1 MNHLEEN
8 PLQDQIANKVIGMKL
23 EEAKVYA
30 EANGMRIRVYKV
42 DGHYRICTRDY
53 RRDRINVGLADDV
66 VIDANIG

>member
-8 PLQDQIANKVIGMKL
+8 PLQEQIANKVIGMKL
-23 EEAKVYA
+23 EEAKTYA
-30 EANGMRIRVYKV
+30 EAHEMRLRVYKR
-42 DGHYRICTRDY
+42 DGHYLMCTRDY